1 MFAIGDKVIAKP
13 DTPYSI
19 TTNGWKGVVVKVMG
33 GSSIH
38 VRALRGCGVD
48 DVYTV
53 NPIYFDLLEENKNK
67 EEIKMNVKKELIEK
81 EIEQWKGFYNNY
93 DNLSIQIMTDV
104 LARYNKDDRA
114 KMIKDIDEFLNNN
127 ISEPITGELMVD
139 SIKADIDSFE
149 RINNEAK
156 IAIRTLTWIEEVEDK
171 EIEGEPEEN
180 ISSKD
185 IDKEKDSDV

>member
-1 MFAIGDKVIAKP
+1 
-13 DTPYSI
+13 
-19 TTNGWKGVVVKVMG
+19 
-33 GSSIH
+33 
-38 VRALRGCGVD
+38 
-48 DVYTV
+48 
-53 NPIYFDLLEENKNK
+53 
-67 EEIKMNVKKELIEK
+67 MNVKKELIEK

>member
-1 MFAIGDKVIAKP
+1 
-13 DTPYSI
+13 
-19 TTNGWKGVVVKVMG
+19 
-33 GSSIH
+33 
-38 VRALRGCGVD
+38 
-48 DVYTV
+48 
-53 NPIYFDLLEENKNK
+53 
-67 EEIKMNVKKELIEK
+67 MNVKKELIEK

-93 DNLSIQIMTDV
+93 DNLSIQIITDV
-104 LARYNKDDRA
+104 LAHYNKDDRA

-185 IDKEKDSDV
+185 IDKEKDIDI

>member
-1 MFAIGDKVIAKP
+1 
-13 DTPYSI
+13 
-19 TTNGWKGVVVKVMG
+19 
-33 GSSIH
+33 
-38 VRALRGCGVD
+38 
-48 DVYTV
+48 
-53 NPIYFDLLEENKNK
+53 
-67 EEIKMNVKKELIEK
+67 MNVKKELIEK

-104 LARYNKDDRA
+104 LARYNKDDRT

-185 IDKEKDSDV
+185 IDKEKDSDI

>member
-1 MFAIGDKVIAKP
+1 
-13 DTPYSI
+13 
-19 TTNGWKGVVVKVMG
+19 
-33 GSSIH
+33 
-38 VRALRGCGVD
+38 
-48 DVYTV
+48 
-53 NPIYFDLLEENKNK
+53 
-67 EEIKMNVKKELIEK
+67 MNVKKELIEK

-171 EIEGEPEEN
+171 EIEGKPEEN

-185 IDKEKDSDV
+185 IDKEKDSDI

>member
-1 MFAIGDKVIAKP
+1 
-13 DTPYSI
+13 
-19 TTNGWKGVVVKVMG
+19 
-33 GSSIH
+33 
-38 VRALRGCGVD
+38 
-48 DVYTV
+48 
-53 NPIYFDLLEENKNK
+53 
-67 EEIKMNVKKELIEK
+67 MNVKKELIEK

-127 ISEPITGELMVD
+127 ISESITGELMVD

>member
-1 MFAIGDKVIAKP
+1 
-13 DTPYSI
+13 
-19 TTNGWKGVVVKVMG
+19 
-33 GSSIH
+33 
-38 VRALRGCGVD
+38 
-48 DVYTV
+48 
-53 NPIYFDLLEENKNK
+53 
-67 EEIKMNVKKELIEK
+67 MNVKKELIEK
-81 EIEQWKGFYNNY
+81 EIEQWRGFYNNY

-104 LARYNKDDRA
+104 LARYNKDDRT
-114 KMIKDIDEFLNNN
+114 KIIKDIDEFLNNN
-127 ISEPITGELMVD
+127 ISESITGELMVD

>member
-1 MFAIGDKVIAKP
+1 
-13 DTPYSI
+13 
-19 TTNGWKGVVVKVMG
+19 
-33 GSSIH
+33 
-38 VRALRGCGVD
+38 
-48 DVYTV
+48 
-53 NPIYFDLLEENKNK
+53 
-67 EEIKMNVKKELIEK
+67 MNVKKELIEK

-104 LARYNKDDRA
+104 LAHYNKDDRA

-156 IAIRTLTWIEEVEDK
+156 IAIRTLTWIEEIEDK

>member
-1 MFAIGDKVIAKP
+1 
-13 DTPYSI
+13 
-19 TTNGWKGVVVKVMG
+19 
-33 GSSIH
+33 
-38 VRALRGCGVD
+38 
-48 DVYTV
+48 
-53 NPIYFDLLEENKNK
+53 
-67 EEIKMNVKKELIEK
+67 MNVKKELIEK

-93 DNLSIQIMTDV
+93 DNLSIQIVTDV
-104 LARYNKDDRA
+104 LAHYNKDDRA

>member
-1 MFAIGDKVIAKP
+1 
-13 DTPYSI
+13 
-19 TTNGWKGVVVKVMG
+19 
-33 GSSIH
+33 
-38 VRALRGCGVD
+38 
-48 DVYTV
+48 
-53 NPIYFDLLEENKNK
+53 
-67 EEIKMNVKKELIEK
+67 MNVKKELIEK

-104 LARYNKDDRA
+104 LAHYNKDDRA

>member
-1 MFAIGDKVIAKP
+1 
-13 DTPYSI
+13 
-19 TTNGWKGVVVKVMG
+19 
-33 GSSIH
+33 
-38 VRALRGCGVD
+38 
-48 DVYTV
+48 
-53 NPIYFDLLEENKNK
+53 
-67 EEIKMNVKKELIEK
+67 MNVKKELIEK

-93 DNLSIQIMTDV
+93 DNLSIQIMTDI
-104 LARYNKDDRA
+104 LAHYNKDDRA

>member
-1 MFAIGDKVIAKP
+1 
-13 DTPYSI
+13 
-19 TTNGWKGVVVKVMG
+19 
-33 GSSIH
+33 
-38 VRALRGCGVD
+38 
-48 DVYTV
+48 
-53 NPIYFDLLEENKNK
+53 
-67 EEIKMNVKKELIEK
+67 MNVKKELIEK

-104 LARYNKDDRA
+104 LAHYNKDDRA

-127 ISEPITGELMVD
+127 ISESITGELMVD

-156 IAIRTLTWIEEVEDK
+156 IAIRTLTWIEEVADK
-171 EIEGEPEEN
+171 EIEGQPEKN

>member
-1 MFAIGDKVIAKP
+1 
-13 DTPYSI
+13 
-19 TTNGWKGVVVKVMG
+19 
-33 GSSIH
+33 
-38 VRALRGCGVD
+38 
-48 DVYTV
+48 
-53 NPIYFDLLEENKNK
+53 
-67 EEIKMNVKKELIEK
+67 MNVKKELIEK

-104 LARYNKDDRA
+104 LAHYNKDDRA

-127 ISEPITGELMVD
+127 ISESITGELMVD

>member
-1 MFAIGDKVIAKP
+1 
-13 DTPYSI
+13 
-19 TTNGWKGVVVKVMG
+19 
-33 GSSIH
+33 
-38 VRALRGCGVD
+38 
-48 DVYTV
+48 
-53 NPIYFDLLEENKNK
+53 
-67 EEIKMNVKKELIEK
+67 MNVKKELIEK
-81 EIEQWKGFYNNY
+81 EIEQWRGFYNNY
-93 DNLSIQIMTDV
+93 DNLSIQIVTDV
-104 LARYNKDDRA
+104 LAHYNKDDRA

>member
-1 MFAIGDKVIAKP
+1 
-13 DTPYSI
+13 
-19 TTNGWKGVVVKVMG
+19 
-33 GSSIH
+33 
-38 VRALRGCGVD
+38 
-48 DVYTV
+48 
-53 NPIYFDLLEENKNK
+53 
-67 EEIKMNVKKELIEK
+67 MNVKKELIEK

-127 ISEPITGELMVD
+127 ISESITGELMVN

>member
-1 MFAIGDKVIAKP
+1 
-13 DTPYSI
+13 
-19 TTNGWKGVVVKVMG
+19 
-33 GSSIH
+33 
-38 VRALRGCGVD
+38 
-48 DVYTV
+48 
-53 NPIYFDLLEENKNK
+53 
-67 EEIKMNVKKELIEK
+67 MNVKKELIEK

-104 LARYNKDDRA
+104 LAHYNKDDRA

-127 ISEPITGELMVD
+127 ISESITGELMVD

-171 EIEGEPEEN
+171 EIEGKPEEN

>member
-1 MFAIGDKVIAKP
+1 
-13 DTPYSI
+13 
-19 TTNGWKGVVVKVMG
+19 
-33 GSSIH
+33 
-38 VRALRGCGVD
+38 
-48 DVYTV
+48 
-53 NPIYFDLLEENKNK
+53 
-67 EEIKMNVKKELIEK
+67 MNVKKELIEK

-104 LARYNKDDRA
+104 LAHYNKDYRA

-127 ISEPITGELMVD
+127 ISESITGELMVD

-156 IAIRTLTWIEEVEDK
+156 IAIRTWTWIEEVEDK

>member
-1 MFAIGDKVIAKP
+1 
-13 DTPYSI
+13 
-19 TTNGWKGVVVKVMG
+19 
-33 GSSIH
+33 
-38 VRALRGCGVD
+38 
-48 DVYTV
+48 
-53 NPIYFDLLEENKNK
+53 
-67 EEIKMNVKKELIEK
+67 MNVKKELIEK

-185 IDKEKDSDV
+185 IDKEKDSDI

>member
-1 MFAIGDKVIAKP
+1 
-13 DTPYSI
+13 
-19 TTNGWKGVVVKVMG
+19 
-33 GSSIH
+33 
-38 VRALRGCGVD
+38 
-48 DVYTV
+48 
-53 NPIYFDLLEENKNK
+53 
-67 EEIKMNVKKELIEK
+67 MNVKKELIEK

-104 LARYNKDDRA
+104 LALYNKDDRA

-185 IDKEKDSDV
+185 IDKEKDSDI

>member
-1 MFAIGDKVIAKP
+1 
-13 DTPYSI
+13 
-19 TTNGWKGVVVKVMG
+19 
-33 GSSIH
+33 
-38 VRALRGCGVD
+38 
-48 DVYTV
+48 
-53 NPIYFDLLEENKNK
+53 
-67 EEIKMNVKKELIEK
+67 MNVKKELIEK

-104 LARYNKDDRA
+104 LAHYNKDDRA

-127 ISEPITGELMVD
+127 IPEPITGELMVD
-139 SIKADIDSFE
+139 SMKADIDSFE

>member
-1 MFAIGDKVIAKP
+1 
-13 DTPYSI
+13 
-19 TTNGWKGVVVKVMG
+19 
-33 GSSIH
+33 
-38 VRALRGCGVD
+38 
-48 DVYTV
+48 
-53 NPIYFDLLEENKNK
+53 
-67 EEIKMNVKKELIEK
+67 MNVKKELIEK

-104 LARYNKDDRA
+104 LAHYNKDDRA

-127 ISEPITGELMVD
+127 ISESITGELMVD

-171 EIEGEPEEN
+171 EIEGEPEED

>member
-1 MFAIGDKVIAKP
+1 
-13 DTPYSI
+13 
-19 TTNGWKGVVVKVMG
+19 
-33 GSSIH
+33 
-38 VRALRGCGVD
+38 
-48 DVYTV
+48 
-53 NPIYFDLLEENKNK
+53 
-67 EEIKMNVKKELIEK
+67 MNVKKELIEK

-93 DNLSIQIMTDV
+93 DNLSIQMMTDV

>member
-1 MFAIGDKVIAKP
+1 
-13 DTPYSI
+13 
-19 TTNGWKGVVVKVMG
+19 
-33 GSSIH
+33 
-38 VRALRGCGVD
+38 
-48 DVYTV
+48 
-53 NPIYFDLLEENKNK
+53 
-67 EEIKMNVKKELIEK
+67 MNVKKELIEK

-104 LARYNKDDRA
+104 LAHYNKDDRA
-114 KMIKDIDEFLNNN
+114 KMIKDVDEFLNNN
-127 ISEPITGELMVD
+127 ISESITGELMVD

-185 IDKEKDSDV
+185 IDKEKDSDI

>member
-1 MFAIGDKVIAKP
+1 
-13 DTPYSI
+13 
-19 TTNGWKGVVVKVMG
+19 
-33 GSSIH
+33 
-38 VRALRGCGVD
+38 
-48 DVYTV
+48 
-53 NPIYFDLLEENKNK
+53 
-67 EEIKMNVKKELIEK
+67 MNVKKELIEK

-127 ISEPITGELMVD
+127 ISESITGELMVD

-185 IDKEKDSDV
+185 IDKEKDSDI

>member
-1 MFAIGDKVIAKP
+1 
-13 DTPYSI
+13 
-19 TTNGWKGVVVKVMG
+19 
-33 GSSIH
+33 
-38 VRALRGCGVD
+38 
-48 DVYTV
+48 
-53 NPIYFDLLEENKNK
+53 
-67 EEIKMNVKKELIEK
+67 MNVKKELIEK

-104 LARYNKDDRA
+104 LAHYNKDDRA

-127 ISEPITGELMVD
+127 ISESITGELMVD

-171 EIEGEPEEN
+171 EIEGEPEKN

-185 IDKEKDSDV
+185 IDKENPQIKITRI

>member
-1 MFAIGDKVIAKP
+1 
-13 DTPYSI
+13 
-19 TTNGWKGVVVKVMG
+19 
-33 GSSIH
+33 
-38 VRALRGCGVD
+38 
-48 DVYTV
+48 
-53 NPIYFDLLEENKNK
+53 
-67 EEIKMNVKKELIEK
+67 MNVKKELIEK

-104 LARYNKDDRA
+104 LAHYNKDDRA
-114 KMIKDIDEFLNNN
+114 KMIKDVDEFLNNN
-127 ISEPITGELMVD
+127 ISESITGELMVD

>member
-1 MFAIGDKVIAKP
+1 
-13 DTPYSI
+13 
-19 TTNGWKGVVVKVMG
+19 
-33 GSSIH
+33 
-38 VRALRGCGVD
+38 
-48 DVYTV
+48 
-53 NPIYFDLLEENKNK
+53 
-67 EEIKMNVKKELIEK
+67 MNVKKELIEK

-171 EIEGEPEEN
+171 GIEGEPEEN

>member
-1 MFAIGDKVIAKP
+1 
-13 DTPYSI
+13 
-19 TTNGWKGVVVKVMG
+19 
-33 GSSIH
+33 
-38 VRALRGCGVD
+38 
-48 DVYTV
+48 
-53 NPIYFDLLEENKNK
+53 
-67 EEIKMNVKKELIEK
+67 MNVKKELIEK

-104 LARYNKDDRA
+104 LARYNKDDRT

>member
-1 MFAIGDKVIAKP
+1 
-13 DTPYSI
+13 
-19 TTNGWKGVVVKVMG
+19 
-33 GSSIH
+33 
-38 VRALRGCGVD
+38 
-48 DVYTV
+48 
-53 NPIYFDLLEENKNK
+53 
-67 EEIKMNVKKELIEK
+67 MNVKKELIEK

-104 LARYNKDDRA
+104 LAHYNKDDRA
-114 KMIKDIDEFLNNN
+114 KMIKDVDEFLNNN
-127 ISEPITGELMVD
+127 ISESITGELMVD

-156 IAIRTLTWIEEVEDK
+156 ITIRTLTWIEEVEDK

-185 IDKEKDSDV
+185 KDKEKDSDV

>member
-1 MFAIGDKVIAKP
+1 
-13 DTPYSI
+13 
-19 TTNGWKGVVVKVMG
+19 
-33 GSSIH
+33 
-38 VRALRGCGVD
+38 
-48 DVYTV
+48 
-53 NPIYFDLLEENKNK
+53 
-67 EEIKMNVKKELIEK
+67 MNVKKELIEK

-104 LARYNKDDRA
+104 LAHYNKDDRA
-114 KMIKDIDEFLNNN
+114 KMIKDIDKFLNNN

>member
-1 MFAIGDKVIAKP
+1 
-13 DTPYSI
+13 
-19 TTNGWKGVVVKVMG
+19 
-33 GSSIH
+33 
-38 VRALRGCGVD
+38 
-48 DVYTV
+48 
-53 NPIYFDLLEENKNK
+53 
-67 EEIKMNVKKELIEK
+67 MNVKKELIEK
-81 EIEQWKGFYNNY
+81 EIEQWRGFYNNY

-104 LARYNKDDRA
+104 LARYNKDDRT
-114 KMIKDIDEFLNNN
+114 KIIKDIDEFLNNN

>member
-1 MFAIGDKVIAKP
+1 
-13 DTPYSI
+13 
-19 TTNGWKGVVVKVMG
+19 
-33 GSSIH
+33 
-38 VRALRGCGVD
+38 
-48 DVYTV
+48 
-53 NPIYFDLLEENKNK
+53 
-67 EEIKMNVKKELIEK
+67 MNVKKELIEK

-93 DNLSIQIMTDV
+93 DNLSIQIITDV
-104 LARYNKDDRA
+104 LAHYNKDDRA

-127 ISEPITGELMVD
+127 ISESITGELMVD

>member
-1 MFAIGDKVIAKP
+1 
-13 DTPYSI
+13 
-19 TTNGWKGVVVKVMG
+19 
-33 GSSIH
+33 
-38 VRALRGCGVD
+38 
-48 DVYTV
+48 
-53 NPIYFDLLEENKNK
+53 
-67 EEIKMNVKKELIEK
+67 MNVKKELIEK

-104 LARYNKDDRA
+104 LAHYNKDDRV

-127 ISEPITGELMVD
+127 ISESITGELMVD

-185 IDKEKDSDV
+185 IDKEKDSDI

>member
-1 MFAIGDKVIAKP
+1 
-13 DTPYSI
+13 
-19 TTNGWKGVVVKVMG
+19 
-33 GSSIH
+33 
-38 VRALRGCGVD
+38 
-48 DVYTV
+48 
-53 NPIYFDLLEENKNK
+53 
-67 EEIKMNVKKELIEK
+67 MNVKKELIEK

-93 DNLSIQIMTDV
+93 DNLSIQIITDV
-104 LARYNKDDRA
+104 LAHYNKDDRA

>member
-1 MFAIGDKVIAKP
+1 
-13 DTPYSI
+13 
-19 TTNGWKGVVVKVMG
+19 
-33 GSSIH
+33 
-38 VRALRGCGVD
+38 
-48 DVYTV
+48 
-53 NPIYFDLLEENKNK
+53 
-67 EEIKMNVKKELIEK
+67 MNVKKELIEK

-104 LARYNKDDRA
+104 LAHYNKDDRA

-127 ISEPITGELMVD
+127 ISESITGELMVD

-171 EIEGEPEEN
+171 EIEGEPEKN

>member
-1 MFAIGDKVIAKP
+1 
-13 DTPYSI
+13 
-19 TTNGWKGVVVKVMG
+19 
-33 GSSIH
+33 
-38 VRALRGCGVD
+38 
-48 DVYTV
+48 
-53 NPIYFDLLEENKNK
+53 
-67 EEIKMNVKKELIEK
+67 MNVKKELIEK

-104 LARYNKDDRA
+104 LARYNKDDRT
-114 KMIKDIDEFLNNN
+114 KIIKDIDEFLNNN

-171 EIEGEPEEN
+171 EIEGEPEKN

-185 IDKEKDSDV
+185 IDKEKDSDI

>member
-1 MFAIGDKVIAKP
+1 
-13 DTPYSI
+13 
-19 TTNGWKGVVVKVMG
+19 
-33 GSSIH
+33 
-38 VRALRGCGVD
+38 
-48 DVYTV
+48 
-53 NPIYFDLLEENKNK
+53 
-67 EEIKMNVKKELIEK
+67 MNVKKELIEK

-104 LARYNKDDRA
+104 LAHYNKDDRA

-171 EIEGEPEEN
+171 EFEGEPEEN